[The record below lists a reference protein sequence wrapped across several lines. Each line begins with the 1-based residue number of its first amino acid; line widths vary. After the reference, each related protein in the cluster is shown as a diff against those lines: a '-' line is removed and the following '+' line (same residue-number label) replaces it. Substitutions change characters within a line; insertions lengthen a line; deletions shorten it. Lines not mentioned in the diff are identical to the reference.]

1 MKRIPITPFL
11 ILAALFTVIG
21 ASVYMEAEAEKRKQ
35 EELQRQQEEY
45 LEKYEKAENA
55 ILMQD
60 YNTAVEL
67 LENLPENFKDKEYVL
82 VYAKYCKSVADGETI
97 HTQYRITWELPH
109 EGDMYTGDFA
119 EEMKIAR
126 ETAAKENEAEE
137 RRLKKEKEKKE
148 REKIKQD
155 QPYRGMDEKYITS
168 TIWGFYDKNITGGGM
183 QMKTQSKK
191 RKIIRTVLLVIL
203 LLLIV
208 AAGGFISVYESRFQ
222 TISSIQKVTDYDEYN
237 LYRMDVK
244 YDYDLDRLI
253 EYGITDNQSFVDAI
267 VKEALPILPVH
278 IKAPDFGCSAFTL
291 QEADGNVLMGRNYD
305 FKRDTSAMLV
315 YCEPKDGYKSVA
327 FAALDNISA
336 NIPDASMK
344 KKLATLTAPFIC
356 LDGMNEKGVSIA
368 VLTLDSEPVHQNTG
382 RPVIGTTLVIRLIL
396 DRAATTEE
404 AVELLNQYDM
414 FATSGRDYHFYI
426 TDASGDGRVVEYDCE
441 SETREMVATP
451 IRSIT
456 NFFGLYR
463 DKVLPNQKNGIYGHG
478 KERYDKM
485 EAIFD
490 YEEVYTSDVAWE
502 ALKAA
507 SQEPSEEEVTSN
519 TQWSIVYDDTNL
531 TAEIALRRNWDDVI
545 GYNLKDNTIILK

>member
-1 MKRIPITPFL
+1 M
-11 ILAALFTVIG
+11 
-21 ASVYMEAEAEKRKQ
+21 
-35 EELQRQQEEY
+35 
-45 LEKYEKAENA
+45 
-55 ILMQD
+55 
-60 YNTAVEL
+60 
-67 LENLPENFKDKEYVL
+67 
-82 VYAKYCKSVADGETI
+82 
-97 HTQYRITWELPH
+97 
-109 EGDMYTGDFA
+109 
-119 EEMKIAR
+119 
-126 ETAAKENEAEE
+126 
-137 RRLKKEKEKKE
+137 
-148 REKIKQD
+148 
-155 QPYRGMDEKYITS
+155 
-168 TIWGFYDKNITGGGM
+168 
-183 QMKTQSKK
+183 
-191 RKIIRTVLLVIL
+191 
-203 LLLIV
+203 
-208 AAGGFISVYESRFQ
+208 
-222 TISSIQKVTDYDEYN
+222 
-237 LYRMDVK
+237 
-244 YDYDLDRLI
+244 
-253 EYGITDNQSFVDAI
+253 
-267 VKEALPILPVH
+267 
-278 IKAPDFGCSAFTL
+278 
-291 QEADGNVLMGRNYD
+291 
-305 FKRDTSAMLV
+305 
-315 YCEPKDGYKSVA
+315 A

-336 NIPDASMK
+336 NIPDVSMK

-456 NFFGLYR
+456 NFFGLYK

-507 SQEPSEEEVTSN
+507 SQEPSKEEVTSN

>member
-1 MKRIPITPFL
+1 
-11 ILAALFTVIG
+11 
-21 ASVYMEAEAEKRKQ
+21 
-35 EELQRQQEEY
+35 
-45 LEKYEKAENA
+45 
-55 ILMQD
+55 
-60 YNTAVEL
+60 
-67 LENLPENFKDKEYVL
+67 
-82 VYAKYCKSVADGETI
+82 
-97 HTQYRITWELPH
+97 
-109 EGDMYTGDFA
+109 
-119 EEMKIAR
+119 
-126 ETAAKENEAEE
+126 
-137 RRLKKEKEKKE
+137 
-148 REKIKQD
+148 
-155 QPYRGMDEKYITS
+155 
-168 TIWGFYDKNITGGGM
+168 
-183 QMKTQSKK
+183 MKTQSKK
-191 RKIIRTVLLVIL
+191 HKIIRTVLLVIL

-208 AAGGFISVYESRFQ
+208 AAGGFISVYEGRFQ

-291 QEADGNVLMGRNYD
+291 QEADGNVLTGRNYD

-327 FAALDNISA
+327 FA
-336 NIPDASMK
+336 
-344 KKLATLTAPFIC
+344 
-356 LDGMNEKGVSIA
+356 
-368 VLTLDSEPVHQNTG
+368 SEPVHQNTG

-404 AVELLNQYDM
+404 AIELLNQYDM

-456 NFFGLYR
+456 NFFGLYK

-490 YEEVYTSDVAWE
+490 YEEVYNSDVAWE

-545 GYNLKDNTIILK
+545 GYNLKDNTITLK

>member
-1 MKRIPITPFL
+1 MKAIQWIISAL
-11 ILAALFTVIG
+11 VAVVIIAAAVGGGVYFT
-21 ASVYMEAEAEKRKQ
+21 
-35 EELQRQQEEY
+35 
-45 LEKYEKAENA
+45 
-55 ILMQD
+55 
-60 YNTAVEL
+60 
-67 LENLPENFKDKEYVL
+67 
-82 VYAKYCKSVADGETI
+82 
-97 HTQYRITWELPH
+97 
-109 EGDMYTGDFA
+109 
-119 EEMKIAR
+119 
-126 ETAAKENEAEE
+126 
-137 RRLKKEKEKKE
+137 RLKS
-148 REKIKQD
+148 IHS
-155 QPYRGMDEKYITS
+155 I
-168 TIWGFYDKNITGGGM
+168 
-183 QMKTQSKK
+183 
-191 RKIIRTVLLVIL
+191 RKL
-203 LLLIV
+203 
-208 AAGGFISVYESRFQ
+208 
-222 TISSIQKVTDYDEYN
+222 TDYEDYN
-237 LYRMDVK
+237 LYRMDID
-244 YDYDLDRLI
+244 YAYDLDRLI
-253 EYGITDNQSFVDAI
+253 DRGITDNQSMINAI
-267 VKEALPILPVH
+267 LAEALPYLPIH
-278 IKAPDFGCSAFTL
+278 MKAPNFGCSAFCT
-291 QEADGNVLMGRNYD
+291 QGTDGHTLMGRNYD
-305 FKRDTSAMLV
+305 FKNDTSAMLV
-315 YCEPKDGYKSVA
+315 YCTPKDGYASVA
-327 FAALDNISA
+327 FAALDNINA
-336 NIPDASMK
+336 NTPDASMA

-382 RPVIGTTLVIRLIL
+382 KPVIGTTLVIRLIL

-456 NFFGLYR
+456 NFFGLYK

-545 GYNLKDNTIILK
+545 GYNLKDNTITLK

>member
-1 MKRIPITPFL
+1 M
-11 ILAALFTVIG
+11 
-21 ASVYMEAEAEKRKQ
+21 
-35 EELQRQQEEY
+35 
-45 LEKYEKAENA
+45 
-55 ILMQD
+55 
-60 YNTAVEL
+60 
-67 LENLPENFKDKEYVL
+67 
-82 VYAKYCKSVADGETI
+82 
-97 HTQYRITWELPH
+97 
-109 EGDMYTGDFA
+109 
-119 EEMKIAR
+119 
-126 ETAAKENEAEE
+126 
-137 RRLKKEKEKKE
+137 
-148 REKIKQD
+148 
-155 QPYRGMDEKYITS
+155 
-168 TIWGFYDKNITGGGM
+168 DKNRLIQQKNKSYPTIILHNYYLIQYNDYIKNVAGGGM

-191 RKIIRTVLLVIL
+191 HKIIRTVLLVIL

-208 AAGGFISVYESRFQ
+208 AAGGFISVYEGRFQ

-315 YCEPKDGYKSVA
+315 YCEPEDGYKSVA

-336 NIPDASMK
+336 NTPDASMK

-382 RPVIGTTLVIRLIL
+382 KPVIGTTLVIRLIL

-456 NFFGLYR
+456 NFFGLYK

-490 YEEVYTSDVAWE
+490 YEEVYNSDVAWE

-545 GYNLKDNTIILK
+545 GYNLKDNTITLK